1 MTAYNRP
8 GVYVQETLN
17 AIPPLAPS
25 FSDSVAAFLG
35 ISARGPLEP
44 TLITSWSDYVKVYGG
59 WSTDNKLALAVFLF
73 FANGGSQCYVTRVMA
88 GAYSTAFRT
97 IQDTTTPSPANTL
110 TVAAKNPGSWGT
122 SISVTTQNTVGVE
135 GSFDLIVYYGGTT
148 AAFKK
153 EVFPNLSM
161 SPTSSRY
168 ALSVVSSDYITLVD
182 EGVGTKPANVTA
194 VTLAGT
200 PTIDGTAPTAL
211 EIAEAA
217 SELDVVNNALILNAP
232 GVTGVSA
239 VNALLN
245 YAEARRDVFVVIDPV
260 VGASVQS
267 QTETSFDYLAS
278 SFGAVYYPAITINDP
293 TRTTPGSVLTNVNP
307 GGAVVGRYAATDR
320 SRGVFKAPAGVSARI
335 AGAVAVP
342 ALKNSELDDL
352 NSAENPVNA
361 IRFIP
366 GSGIVIMGA
375 RTLRGGYSD
384 MYVPV
389 RRSLIYLEK
398 ALVDITQFAVFE
410 PNDTVLYRRLTAAV
424 GGFLT
429 NFWAQGGLRG
439 DTTEQAFFVLCDS
452 SNNPLSS
459 VEAGQVNIQVG
470 VALQRPAE
478 FVVINIGQFDGGATV
493 TTVA

>member
-1 MTAYNRP
+1 MTAYQRP

-17 AIPPLAPS
+17 AIPPVAAS
-25 FSDSVAAFLG
+25 FSDSIAAFVG
-35 ISARGPLEP
+35 TSVRGPVEP
-44 TLITSWSDYVKVYGG
+44 TLISSWSDYVKIYGG
-59 WSTDNKLALAVFLF
+59 WSSDNTLALAVFLF
-73 FANGGSQCYVTRVMA
+73 FANGGSQAYVVRVVA
-88 GAYSTAFRT
+88 GSPAAAFRT
-97 IQDTTTPSPANTL
+97 IQDTSASPANTL
-110 TVAAKNPGSWGT
+110 TVEAKNPGTWGN
-122 SISVTTQNTVGVE
+122 SISITTQDTVGVADA
-135 GSFDLIVYYGGTT
+135 FDLIVYYGGTT
-148 AAFKK
+148 SAYKK

-161 SPTSSRY
+161 NPTSSRY
-168 ALSVVSSDYITLVD
+168 ALSVVVSDYITLTN

-194 VTLAGT
+194 VSLASGLNGDT
-200 PTIDGTAPTAL
+200 PTAL
-211 EIAEAA
+211 QIAQGVEA
-217 SELDVVNNALILNAP
+217 LDVVNNALILNAP
-232 GVTGVSA
+232 GITGDSA
-239 VNALLN
+239 VNELIA
-245 YAEARRDVFVVIDPV
+245 YAEARKDVFVVVDPII
-260 VGASVQS
+260 ASTVNS
-267 QTETSFDYLAS
+267 QLATVDNYSAS
-278 SFGAVYYPAITINDP
+278 SYAAVYYPAITINDP
-293 TRTTPGSVLTNVNP
+293 TRTTPGSVITNVNP

-320 SRGVFKAPAGVSARI
+320 SRGVFKAPAGIAARI
-335 AGAVAVP
+335 AGAVSVP
-342 ALKNSELDDL
+342 ALKNSELDAL
-352 NSAENPVNA
+352 NTSEKPVNA
-361 IRFIP
+361 IKFVP

-375 RTLRGGYSD
+375 RTLKGGYSD

-398 ALVDITQFAVFE
+398 ALVDLTQFAVFE
-410 PNDTVLYRRLTAAV
+410 PNDTILYRRLTAAV